1 MVGLIKK
8 LKSVF
13 YFVRAG
19 DAFDHNEYELAR
31 ARIDDAI
38 ALAGGSDAHNTL
50 FEYFLRAA
58 WIERQLCNDKSS
70 ERLQEARRR
79 IEATSTLKV
88 VDRDYLLSFC
98 DIFDAELR
106 AINAPQP
113 RLAKSKWETVKSHYR
128 RDYPLY

>member
-1 MVGLIKK
+1 MIGLIEK

-19 DAFDHNEYELAR
+19 DAFDHKNYELAR
-31 ARIDDAI
+31 IRINAAI
-38 ALAGGSDAHNTL
+38 RLAGGSDARASL

-58 WIERQLCNDKSS
+58 WIERQFPKGKSS

-79 IEATSTLKV
+79 IETTSNLKA

-98 DIFDAELR
+98 EVFDAELHL
-106 AINAPQP
+106 ATAP
-113 RLAKSKWETVKSHYR
+113 RLRLPKSEWARVKSHYK
-128 RDYPLY
+128 RDYPLV

>member
-1 MVGLIKK
+1 MIKK

-19 DAFDHNEYELAR
+19 DAFDHKDFELAR
-31 ARIDDAI
+31 ARIDNAI
-38 ALAGGSDAHNTL
+38 MLAGGSDARNNL

-58 WIERQLCNDKSS
+58 WIERRFCKDKSS

-88 VDRDYLLSFC
+88 VDRDYLISFC
-98 DIFDAELR
+98 DIFDAELH

-113 RLAKSKWETVKSHYR
+113 RLAKSEWGTVKPHYR
-128 RDYPLY
+128 RDYPLD